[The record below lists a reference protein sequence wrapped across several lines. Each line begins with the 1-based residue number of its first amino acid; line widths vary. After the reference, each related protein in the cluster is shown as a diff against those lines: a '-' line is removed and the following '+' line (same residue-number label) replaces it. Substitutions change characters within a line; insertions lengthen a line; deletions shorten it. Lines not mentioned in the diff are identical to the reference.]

1 MLARW
6 IWQRNT
12 FQAERLS
19 RGQANGVTGS
29 CGELQMVLCAWGEG
43 GEGPEGSCVGPRTF
57 FSVPRGAMRGWAGL
71 FRGDYFAF
79 WKDSPVWCGAAG
91 QRGAPLG
98 AVAGIRAG

>member
-1 MLARW
+1 MAKKYISGRE
-6 IWQRNT
+6 IEQRPGEWSN
-12 FQAERLS
+12 RLL
-19 RGQANGVTGS
+19 RGAADGS
-29 CGELQMVLCAWGEG
+29 VCPG
-43 GEGPEGSCVGPRTF
+43 GGRGGGPEGSCVGPRTF

-98 AVAGIRAG
+98 AIAGIRAG